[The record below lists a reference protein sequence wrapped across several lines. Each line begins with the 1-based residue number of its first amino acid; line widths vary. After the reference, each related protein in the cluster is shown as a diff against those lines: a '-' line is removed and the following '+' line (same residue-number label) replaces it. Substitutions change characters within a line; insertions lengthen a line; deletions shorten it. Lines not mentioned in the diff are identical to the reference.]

1 MGKVA
6 SDRAVPVLLTG
17 AAGAVA
23 VVRVNGVVA
32 GVPAR
37 PIAEDTIDGACLG
50 VAGDKVF
57 GDGAGCA
64 AELRVNDGAL
74 ARLRATA
81 ACRSA
86 GAYICPVACRASYW
100 HNAVD
105 GAPGAVDVPG
115 LFGNRAS
122 FATEGT
128 VSNGTGACELSVLI
142 VASVAAGFV
151 G

>member
-1 MGKVA
+1 M
-6 SDRAVPVLLTG
+6 S
-17 AAGAVA
+17 
-23 VVRVNGVVA
+23 
-32 GVPAR
+32 
-37 PIAEDTIDGACLG
+37 DGA
-50 VAGDKVF
+50 F
-57 GDGAGCA
+57 
-64 AELRVNDGAL
+64 

-86 GAYICPVACRASYW
+86 GAYICPVFIE
-100 HNAVD
+100 NAVD

-122 FATEGT
+122 FATVGT
-128 VSNGTGACELSVLI
+128 VSNGTGACEVSVLI